1 MGNCNYTLF
10 SSIFSNSFKISR
22 KKFFLRSAKFSL
34 PCRQEIARDRERE
47 RERDQRD
54 MSRGSMRQDMMYPF
68 GHGGDRDRGDRG
80 DRDRGDRGG
89 RGGRD
94 RRNPP
99 PKIIRIE
106 QVGGT

>member
-10 SSIFSNSFKISR
+10 SSIFSNSFKI
-22 KKFFLRSAKFSL
+22 FFLRSAKFSL

-80 DRDRGDRGG
+80 DRGG